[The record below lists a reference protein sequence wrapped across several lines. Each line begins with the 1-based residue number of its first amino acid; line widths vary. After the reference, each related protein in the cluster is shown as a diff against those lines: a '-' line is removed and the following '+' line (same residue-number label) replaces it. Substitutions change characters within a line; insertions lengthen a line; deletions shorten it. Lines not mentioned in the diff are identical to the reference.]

1 MLLSIR
7 LMSKN
12 TFKKNAETI
21 TDFGT
26 RQINK
31 QNFSRT
37 VVLPK
42 TALKNC
48 GCNHDDD
55 CEVNVSLVQN
65 NDERFLKL
73 TPVVPTDEDDEEDDD
88 EDNDD
93 A

>member
-1 MLLSIR
+1 
-7 LMSKN
+7 MSGKN
-12 TFKKNAETI
+12 KSKAETI

-26 RQINK
+26 RQLNK

-48 GCNHDDD
+48 GCNPDDD

-65 NDERFLKL
+65 GDEKFLKI
-73 TPVVPTDEDDEEDDD
+73 TPITTDEKLDKEEDKD
-88 EDNDD
+88 E
-93 A
+93 

>member
-1 MLLSIR
+1 MI
-7 LMSKN
+7 SKRRS
-12 TFKKNAETI
+12 NAETI

-26 RQINK
+26 RQLNK

-48 GCNHDDD
+48 GCNPDDD

-65 NDERFLKL
+65 ADEKFLKI
-73 TPVVPTDEDDEEDDD
+73 TPITTDEKLGEGDE
-88 EDNDD
+88 
-93 A
+93 